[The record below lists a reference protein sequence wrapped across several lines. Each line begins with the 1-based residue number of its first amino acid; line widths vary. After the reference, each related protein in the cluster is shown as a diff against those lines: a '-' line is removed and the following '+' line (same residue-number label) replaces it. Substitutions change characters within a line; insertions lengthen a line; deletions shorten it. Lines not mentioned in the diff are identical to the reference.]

1 MSEEKNVLY
10 EVTTG
15 ESLEN
20 GGYFVAYN
28 YVVRHV
34 MPVFKLTTGEFSCL
48 MMLFSYAGA
57 DKTKCFP
64 GQDVLAKHLN
74 TSLRTV
80 IRYLDGLVTKGAII
94 TYNRFNKDKFKTKNI
109 YDLSPCLNKIREL
122 YAPKVEEE
130 FVLVKKEKPHNGG
143 SDKIDISEES
153 TPEPELS
160 ENEPENADI
169 PVVSD
174 LSLPWNQTCQECH
187 PTNNINNKP
196 KDKKIIKD
204 KKIDDD
210 IANSVSP
217 PENESEIL
225 QVIDELREMTKDELT
240 ARSFNA
246 VLRKVKD
253 KHHQGKIHTSFRDYF
268 VTSLARKI
276 EELELRRIK
285 ENAKVTLQNAR
296 PQRTPYTGKVPFY
309 DWLNDDEVR
318 KAQEP
323 LQK

>member
-1 MSEEKNVLY
+1 MNTENNTTF

-15 ESLEN
+15 ELLEN

-34 MPVFKLTTGEFSCL
+34 TPVFKLTTGEFSCL
-48 MMLFSYAGA
+48 MMLFSYAGS

-64 GQDVLAKHLN
+64 GQETLAKHLN
-74 TSLRTV
+74 TSTRTI

-109 YDLSPCLNKIREL
+109 YDLSPCLDKIREL

-130 FVLVKKEKPHNGG
+130 FVLVKKEKPYNNG
-143 SDKIDISEES
+143 SDKIVTSEES
-153 TPEPELS
+153 RPESEIP
-160 ENEPENADI
+160 ENESKNAGI
-169 PVVSD
+169 SVVSD
-174 LSLPWNQTCQECH
+174 LSLPRNQTRQECH
-187 PTNNINNKP
+187 PTNNINNKQYIKP
-196 KDKKIIKD
+196 LKD

-225 QVIDELREMTKDELT
+225 QVINELREMTKDELT
-240 ARSFNA
+240 ARSFNS

-253 KHHQGKIHTSFRDYF
+253 KHVQGKIHTSFRDYF
-268 VTSLARKI
+268 VSSLATKI
-276 EELELRRIK
+276 EELEERRIK
-285 ENAKVTLQNAR
+285 ENAKKALENTR
-296 PQRTPYTGKVPFY
+296 PKRTPYTGKIAFY
-309 DWLNDDEVR
+309 DWLNS
-318 KAQEP
+318 
-323 LQK
+323 

>member
-1 MSEEKNVLY
+1 MDTKNNKSF

-15 ESLEN
+15 EPLVK

-34 MPVFKLTTGEFSCL
+34 SNVYKLTTGEFSCL
-48 MMLFSYAGA
+48 MLLFSYAGS
-57 DKTKCFP
+57 DVSKCFP
-64 GQDVLAKHLN
+64 SQDVLATHLN
-74 TSLRTV
+74 VNVRTAQ
-80 IRYLDGLVTKGAII
+80 RYLDGLETKGAII
-94 TYNRFNKDKFKTKNI
+94 TYNRFNKDKFKTRNI
-109 YDLSPCLNKIREL
+109 YDLSPCVDKIREL

-143 SDKIDISEES
+143 SDKIDVSEES

-160 ENEPENADI
+160 EEKSENVDI
-169 PVVSD
+169 PVVTD
-174 LSLPWNQTCQECH
+174 LSLPWDQTRQECQ
-187 PTNNINNKP
+187 PIININNKP
-196 KDKKIIKD
+196 LEPLKNIKS
-204 KKIDDD
+204 DDD

-225 QVIDELREMTKDELT
+225 QVINELREMTKDELT

-253 KHHQGKIHTSFRDYF
+253 KHMQGKIHTSFRDYF

-285 ENAKVTLQNAR
+285 ENAKAALKNTR
-296 PQRTPYTGKVPFY
+296 PPRTPYTGKIAFY
-309 DWLNDDEVR
+309 DWLNT
-318 KAQEP
+318 
-323 LQK
+323 